1 MEMDGGRPEGGDWR
15 SRWHEIIFESDTPA
29 GRRFD
34 VWLLVAIVL
43 SVGVVMLESVPALD
57 ARYGVELRAA
67 EWAFTVLFT
76 LEYAV
81 RLACVKRPMGYAL
94 SFFGVVDML
103 AIAPAYASLVIPGAQ
118 ALAVVRTLRLLR
130 VFRVLKL
137 VHYLQEMQVLTQAL
151 RASRRK
157 IAVFISTVLTAVVVL
172 GSLMYLVEGA
182 ENGFTS
188 IPMSVYWAIV
198 TLTTVGYGDISPQT
212 PAGQILA
219 SVIMILGYGLIAV
232 PTGVVTVEIAQAGL
246 SAARVQVPGQSCRH
260 CSAEGHPAG
269 AKFCHRCGGAL

>member
-1 MEMDGGRPEGGDWR
+1 METDGGTPEQDGWR
-15 SRWHEIIFESDTPA
+15 RRWHEIIFESDTPA

-43 SVGVVMLESVPALD
+43 SVGVVMLESVPAID
-57 ARYGVELRAA
+57 ARHGAALRIA
-67 EWAFTVLFT
+67 EWVFTVLFT
-76 LEYAV
+76 IEYFV
-81 RLACVKRPMGYAL
+81 RLRCVQRPMGYAL
-94 SFFGVVDML
+94 SFFGIVDLL
-103 AIAPAYASLVIPGAQ
+103 AIAPTFASLLIPGAQ

-137 VHYLQEMQVLTQAL
+137 VHYLKEMQVLTQAL

-172 GSLMYLVEGA
+172 GSMMYLVEGA
-182 ENGFTS
+182 EHGFTS

-212 PAGQILA
+212 PLGQVLA

-232 PTGVVTVEIAQAGL
+232 PTGVVTVEIAQAGRGGA
-246 SAARVQVPGQSCRH
+246 STTSGRSCPH
-260 CSAEGHPAG
+260 CSAEGHPGG
-269 AKFCHRCGGAL
+269 AKFCHVCGGAL